1 MKKMI
6 FGMAFVA
13 ATIFATA
20 TANAAPMRAADDT
33 KTEQCCKEKKHC
45 DRKDKDCKER
55 KGHGHHAGK
64 KEHGHKPDMF
74 AGITLTA
81 EQQTKIDALRSDMK
95 ARKKAAKEATKAAE
109 RARTEEGKAKMQ
121 AERKAAMEKFDS
133 EVKQILTP
141 EQYKIFEQNREA
153 AKAKMKSRM
162 EKMQTAKLM
171 KKKPMRDGENQVK
184 LPVNPKAIY
193 PKTANS

>member
-33 KTEQCCKEKKHC
+33 KTEQCCKDKKQC
-45 DRKDKDCKER
+45 DRKDDGKDKRGHHDHDGR
-55 KGHGHHAGK
+55 KGHGK
-64 KEHGHKPDMF
+64 KPDMF
-74 AGITLTA
+74 AGITLTP
-81 EQQTKIDALRSDMK
+81 EQQTKIDALRSDMM
-95 ARKKAAKEATKAAE
+95 ARKEAAKAAAKAA
-109 RARTEEGKAKMQ
+109 GKAGRTDEDKAKAK
-121 AERKAAMEKFDS
+121 AERQAAMAQYDAQI
-133 EVKQILTP
+133 KQILTP
-141 EQYKIFEQNREA
+141 EQYKVFEQNCEA

-162 EKMQTAKLM
+162 DKVQTAKLS
-171 KKKPMRDGENQVK
+171 KKVMRDTDPKIK